1 MAERRLKTLEDV
13 RRYLAHLIK
22 AIEAGEIEPAKGG
35 RLACISSILIRA
47 IEGADLE
54 KRVTELEKK
63 NLNRR

>member
-22 AIEAGEIEPAKGG
+22 AIEADEIEPAKGG
-35 RLACISSILIRA
+35 RLAHVSSILIRA
-47 IEGADLE
+47 IEGSDLE

-63 NLNRR
+63 NSI